1 MKEVQQ
7 LAEGLEFDAVVPD
20 LDSVRPHVE
29 SLFDQGEADKA
40 RLELQKRLE
49 HNDDVRSAEQNAWLY
64 RRLGD
69 AYREVGKV
77 DEAIEAYERSY
88 EIEPRDRDVSLTL
101 SELLMNQ
108 QRFSDGLDVARVV
121 LLNHKRDMPDSE
133 IGEMYRRIGE
143 LQEGRGEL
151 EDARVGYEKALVKV
165 PENQEALAG
174 LLRVVGDVGQ
184 PGDVVEARLKLIRS
198 LDDAEARSRALVK
211 LGDDWK
217 QKFNDDGRALDTYE
231 EAVADWAQNRRAIES
246 IADVAADLD
255 DWRRVC
261 RAYFTLSVL
270 ADDPEEKADYLIQS
284 SDVARDELWETEK
297 ALAGYQKALEWD
309 ATRLD
314 AFKAVTSILVDARDW
329 EKLEEAYLRVIS
341 ANNDAEGADPKLLG
355 VLWQKLGDLYSEHL
369 ERFEDGIFAYEQA
382 LEHLAD
388 QQALRR
394 RIVELAET
402 RESQL
407 DVAAKHLRVLID
419 DESDN
424 GDWLDRLG
432 RVYLRKKAVDRAFC
446 VFRAM
451 QARGD
456 GLDTKASGFL
466 DRFGSKI
473 APSINRQINPSI
485 MSRYIFAP
493 GMSSVLNEC
502 FSVLKIGLH
511 KWVGESRRKYGLRRR
526 DRVKLKESLAFVNFY
541 KKVGSTLGY
550 VELPKL
556 WKKEDQVGMV
566 NGALTP
572 EGFIVGEDLLASA
585 REKHIAF
592 VVAKQLFLFL
602 DPFYLATIRPMTD
615 LQGFF
620 LRAMALVRE
629 DEALQAQFKKDSAY
643 KALRKNIKGLDRKRL
658 RRSIEQL
665 TDGKDEVVL
674 GPWIEAIE
682 DSANRMGLL
691 FCDDLEVAEECLR
704 LETETLGQ
712 RSTSE
717 RMQALIDYSL
727 SEKYLS
733 LRPELGLQ
741 VA

>member
-1 MKEVQQ
+1 MKQAQ
-7 LAEGLEFDAVVPD
+7 GLAEGLEFDPILPD
-20 LDSVRPHVE
+20 FNSIRPHVE
-29 SLFDQGEADKA
+29 SLFDSGEADKA
-40 RLELQKRLE
+40 RLELQKCLE
-49 HNDDVRSAEQNAWLY
+49 ASDDVRSAEQNAWLY

-69 AYREVGKV
+69 AYREVDQI
-77 DEAIEAYERSY
+77 DEAIEAYEKSF
-88 EIEPRDRDVSLTL
+88 EIEPRDREVSLTL
-101 SELLMNQ
+101 SDLLMAR
-108 QRFSDGLDVARVV
+108 QRFGDGLNVTRVV
-121 LLNHKRDMPDSE
+121 LLNHKRDLPDDE
-133 IGEMYRRIGE
+133 IGAIYRRIGE
-143 LQEGRGEL
+143 LQEGQGAL
-151 EDARVGYEKALVKV
+151 DDARVAYEKSLVKV
-165 PENQEALAG
+165 PEDPEALAG
-174 LLRVVGDVGQ
+174 LLRVVGDVGK

-198 LDDAEARSRALVK
+198 LDGAQARSRALVE

-217 QKFNDDGRALDTYE
+217 HKFNDDGRALDTYE
-231 EAVADWAQNRRAIES
+231 EAVADWPENWQAIEN
-246 IADVAADLD
+246 IADVASDLG

-270 ADDPEEKADYLIQS
+270 ADEPEQKAEYLIRS

-297 ALAGYQKALEWD
+297 ALAGYRKALDWD

-329 EKLEEAYLRVIS
+329 EKLEEAYVVVIS
-341 ANNDAEGADPKLLG
+341 ANQDAEDADPKLLG
-355 VLWQKLGDLYSEHL
+355 VLWQKLGDLYSDHL
-369 ERFEDGIFAYEQA
+369 ERHEDAVFAYEQA

-388 QQALRR
+388 QGALRS
-394 RIVELAET
+394 RIVELAEG
-402 RESQL
+402 RETQL
-407 DVAAKHLRVLID
+407 DIAAKHLRKLID
-419 DESDN
+419 EQPDKAE
-424 GDWLDRLG
+424 WLDRLG

-456 GLDTKASGFL
+456 ELDDKAAGFL
-466 DRFGSKI
+466 ERFGSKI
-473 APSINRQINPSI
+473 ARPIDRQINPSI

-493 GMSSVLNEC
+493 NMSSSLNEC
-502 FSVLKIGLH
+502 YSVMKTGLH

-526 DRVKLKESLAFVNFY
+526 DRVKLSEPLAFVNFY
-541 KKVGSTLGY
+541 KKVGTTLGY
-550 VELPKL
+550 VDLPKL
-556 WKKEDQVGMV
+556 WRKEDQVGMV

-572 EGFIVGEDLLASA
+572 EGFIVGDELLASA

-602 DPFYLATIRPMTD
+602 DPFYLAALRPMTD

-620 LRAMALVRE
+620 LRGLALVGD
-629 DEALQAQFKKDSAY
+629 DEEMKQQFKKDSAY
-643 KALRKNIKGLDRKRL
+643 KAMRKSIKGLDRKRL
-658 RRSIEQL
+658 KRSIEQL
-665 TDGKDEVVL
+665 TKGKTEVVL

-691 FCDDLEVAEECLR
+691 FCDDLKVAEECIR
-704 LETETLGQ
+704 NEPDTLSQ